1 MLYGHQVY
9 TRSSMLYPQFWKPKP
24 SENQLFSSM
33 VPKLT
38 TVAKPALNEH
48 ETPQT
53 SFIPLQFSLAAKI
66 LTLLSW
72 TALPWTSQEMFT
84 YYMQC
89 VTFQYY
95 KEFLKY
101 ISS

>member
-9 TRSSMLYPQFWKPKP
+9 TRSSTLYPQFWKPKP

-33 VPKLT
+33 VQKLT

-66 LTLLSW
+66 LTLLKLDS
-72 TALPWTSQEMFT
+72 TALDLAGN
-84 YYMQC
+84 
-89 VTFQYY
+89 V
-95 KEFLKY
+95 Y
-101 ISS
+101 ILYAMCYFPVL